1 MNDSI
6 QYHTTNNNA
15 ERKEGSVLTVHL
27 RGLKHTFS
35 NYLELTH
42 LAFVSYVCM

>member
-15 ERKEGSVLTVHL
+15 EGKKGSLLTVHL
-27 RGLKHTFS
+27 RGLKHF
-35 NYLELTH
+35 
-42 LAFVSYVCM
+42 F